1 MNVNKY
7 TPVCFCLVSIAIGW
21 NCILTMSIQTVVLKL
36 PGTTQALHVMAVANN
51 VRYEFIFTNLGTS
64 TQNFSPIFDIL
75 RSYQET
81 AFYRE
86 MRLRSAVLSKG
97 RLNHLK
103 GEEVINEIAGVWNL
117 SSDQGNLGTLLSTN
131 VRLLWYAEI
140 NESFN
145 MSLPW
150 VQMQSIELRN
160 SKYGLALVITCK
172 ERGGGYILGFRIDPQ
187 DRLAE
192 IYKELTS
199 LHTVYTESP
208 MLGVTYEKKRRT
220 PQQHLPET
228 DIEELDE
235 NQLNEF
241 NQHFHSSAYIIVDK
255 AEEKEKPIPV
265 YAAELGFAVE
275 KPRDGLKLK
284 DLFQVII

>member
-1 MNVNKY
+1 MN
-7 TPVCFCLVSIAIGW
+7 
-21 NCILTMSIQTVVLKL
+21 IQTVVLKL
-36 PGTTQALHVMAVANN
+36 PGTTQALHVMSVANN
-51 VRYEFIFTNLGTS
+51 VRYEFILTNLGTS
-64 TQNFSPIFDIL
+64 SQNFSPLFDIL

-81 AFYRE
+81 TFYRE

-103 GEEVINEIAGVWNL
+103 SEEVINEINGVWNL

-131 VRLLWYAEI
+131 VRLLWYADV
-140 NESFN
+140 NDNFN

-150 VQMQSIELRN
+150 LQMQSIELRN

-187 DRLAE
+187 ERLTE

-199 LHTVYTESP
+199 LHAVYTASP
-208 MLGVTYEKKRRT
+208 ILGVTYERKRRL
-220 PQQHLPET
+220 PEQHLPET
-228 DIEELDE
+228 EIEELDE
-235 NQLNEF
+235 NQLSEINH
-241 NQHFHSSAYIIVDK
+241 HFHFSAYVVEK
-255 AEEKEKPIPV
+255 AEEKDRPMPV
-265 YAAELGFAVE
+265 YANELGFAVE
-275 KPRDGLKLK
+275 KPRDGLKLR